1 MKRISLALL
10 SAATVVGG
18 GAYFVYRMNANA
30 QLETLYL
37 QNANYPL
44 RVALFASY
52 KTQRADIVMLGNSL
66 TEWVD
71 WNELLG
77 RTGIAN
83 RGIAS
88 DIIYG
93 YLQRMEYVYKLSP
106 KICFIEGGI
115 NDLYANVPLDVVY
128 ENYVKVVEELR
139 KRSIIPV
146 ITSTLYTST
155 KWHSAVEK
163 NKEVAE
169 LNSRLSRYAQKQSVE
184 FINLIPLMTSNN
196 LLRDALTY
204 DGLHLT
210 AAGYKIWGEE
220 VEKVLKRCNL

>member
-1 MKRISLALL
+1 MKRFVSTLVVVFTLTLAYW
-10 SAATVVGG
+10 S
-18 GAYFVYRMNANA
+18 YRMTSLS
-30 QLETLYL
+30 QRDKLYL
-37 QNANYPL
+37 ENPNYHL
-44 RVALFASY
+44 RVALFAAY
-52 KTQRADIVMLGNSL
+52 RTQHADIVMLGNSL

-88 DIIYG
+88 DVTSG
-93 YLQRMEYVYKLSP
+93 YLQRMEYVFKLSP

-115 NDLYANVPLDVVY
+115 NDLYANVPREDVF
-128 ENYVKVVEELR
+128 ENMVAMVEQLLAR
-139 KRSIIPV
+139 NIVPV

-163 NKEVAE
+163 NREVAK
-169 LNSRLSRYAQKQSVE
+169 LNAQLFSYAQTKGVDVV
-184 FINLIPLMTSNN
+184 NLIPLMTANN
-196 LLRDALTY
+196 LLRDELTY

-210 AAGYKIWGEE
+210 AEGYKIWGNE
-220 VEKVLKRCNL
+220 VNNVLKKYNM

>member
-1 MKRISLALL
+1 MKRKRTLAL
-10 SAATVVGG
+10 VFGG
-18 GAYFVYRMNANA
+18 GIFVAASYLSVIVMNS
-30 QLETLYL
+30 QHESLYL
-37 QNANYPL
+37 ANPNYHL
-44 RVALFASY
+44 RVALFATY
-52 KTQRADIVMLGNSL
+52 RTQHADIVMLGNSL
-66 TEWVD
+66 TEWAD

-88 DIIYG
+88 DITYG

-106 KICFIEGGI
+106 RICFIEGGI
-115 NDLYANVPLDVVY
+115 NDLYANVPVVAVF
-128 ENYVKVVEELR
+128 ENFVKIVEELR
-139 KRSIIPV
+139 ERSIIPV

-169 LNSRLSRYAQKQSVE
+169 LNARLLAYAQKQSVE

-210 AAGYKIWGEE
+210 AEGYKVWGRE
-220 VEKVLKRCNL
+220 VEKTLLKYGL